1 MLGVGIPIL
10 IIFRWRRIVHITPLP
25 AHFGKSL
32 HKLQLTDHT
41 LIIIMRDIQNIIIA
55 LTFFKVIDH
64 SRSLEVQFEAVL
76 SIVYIPLQAV
86 EAVVI
91 GVAGEGV
98 RDCYGF
104 VLTVFGQL
112 EDDVGSYAGY

>member
-10 IIFRWRRIVHITPLP
+10 IIFCRCRIVHITPLP

-64 SRSLEVQFEAVL
+64 SRALEVQLEAIL
-76 SIVYIPLQAV
+76 SVVDISLQAV
-86 EAVVI
+86 EALVV

-104 VLTVFGQL
+104 VLAVFGQL
-112 EDDVGSYAGY
+112 EHDVGSYAGY